1 MKKLLTGLALSLV
14 LAAPA
19 FAGMIQTPAQPEQTQ
34 RERVL
39 QLVERPEVAKE
50 LEKYGISADQAKD
63 RVAAMSEEEVA
74 MVAGK
79 LDSLPAGGDLSNQ
92 DFLFIIIIVLVLIL
106 LLA

>member
-1 MKKLLTGLALSLV
+1 MKKLLTGLVLSVV
-14 LAAPA
+14 LASPA
-19 FAGMIQTPAQPEQTQ
+19 FADMIQTPAQPEQSQ
-34 RERVL
+34 RAHVL

-50 LEKYGISADQAKD
+50 LEKYGISADQAKE

-92 DFLFIIIIVLVLIL
+92 DFLIIVLIIL
-106 LLA
+106 LVVLVVA